1 MAIWK
6 RKNDYVDLS
15 SQMRK
20 RQAQIESF
28 GSNSSETPIETVSS
42 PTSSSS
48 STSGSS
54 GNGFFGGF
62 FGGGQSSTPSEPAVS
77 NSDISSDERRK
88 KLARRLMDMTSKIED
103 MENTIY
109 KMNQRIEVLERK
121 NRLDY

>member
-15 SQMRK
+15 NQMRK
-20 RQAQIESF
+20 RQAQLNSF
-28 GSNSSETPIETVSS
+28 GTDSSEAPIETISS
-42 PTSSSS
+42 NVGSTQSSSS
-48 STSGSS
+48 G
-54 GNGFFGGF
+54 GGFFGGF
-62 FGGGQSSTPSEPAVS
+62 FGGGQNTTPSEPAVS

-109 KMNQRIEVLERK
+109 KLNQRIEVLERK
-121 NRLDY
+121 SRLDY